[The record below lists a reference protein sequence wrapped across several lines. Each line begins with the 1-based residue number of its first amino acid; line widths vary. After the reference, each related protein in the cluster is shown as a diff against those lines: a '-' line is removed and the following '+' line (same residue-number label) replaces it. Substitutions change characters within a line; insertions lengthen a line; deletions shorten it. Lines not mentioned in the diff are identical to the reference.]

1 VAAAAIAAVADGR
14 CDAVKGA
21 VPAPAADVVTG
32 GEGAVADGEGAVAD
46 GAAGLGPPD
55 VPAGAPPRVNTTART
70 PKLTAS
76 SAMSAA
82 AHTGNFA
89 RGGTGRESIK
99 PGMA

>member
-1 VAAAAIAAVADGR
+1 LVADGEGG
-14 CDAVKGA
+14 V
-21 VPAPAADVVTG
+21 ADGEG
-32 GEGAVADGEGAVAD
+32 GVADDEGAVADDEGGVADDEGAD
-46 GAAGLGPPD
+46 GAAGLGPPA

-70 PKLTAS
+70 PKLIAS

>member
-1 VAAAAIAAVADGR
+1 VLADG
-14 CDAVKGA
+14 D
-21 VPAPAADVVTG
+21 
-32 GEGAVADGEGAVAD
+32 GAVADGDGDGAVAD
-46 GAAGLGPPD
+46 GDGAVADGDGALAGSAAGLRSPA